1 MVCNIVKILLIP
13 QLNAKL
19 IYHIQGKTM
28 GQEIS
33 ILQLIINASLVVQIV
48 IGILVMFSIVSWGII
63 FTKWTML
70 AKAKM
75 DTQSFLRQYNA
86 ATNISTLFTAIS
98 GKTSKNSVAALFYQG
113 IGEYNKLSKQGV
125 TSSELMME
133 NIERSLNST
142 LDAEI
147 DRYEG
152 SLSML
157 ATFGSVSPYI
167 GLLGTVWGIMH
178 AFIGL
183 GAVGQAT
190 LASVAPGIAE
200 ALVATAIGLFVAIPA
215 YIFYNKFSGDVQSLN
230 NKMNKFGD
238 EFLNL
243 INRRLVGKIDKQD
256 EL

>member
-1 MVCNIVKILLIP
+1 
-13 QLNAKL
+13 
-19 IYHIQGKTM
+19 M

-33 ILQLIINASLVVQIV
+33 ILQLIINASVVVQIV
-48 IGILVMFSIVSWGII
+48 IGILVLFSIVSWGII
-63 FTKWTML
+63 FTKWVTLGKVKFDTM
-70 AKAKM
+70 
-75 DTQSFLRQYNA
+75 SFLRQYKSANS
-86 ATNISTLFTAIS
+86 ISTLFTE
-98 GKTSKNSVAALFYQG
+98 TSSKSTKSSVAALFYYG
-113 IGEYNKLSKQGV
+113 ITEYNKLIKQGI
-125 TSSELMME
+125 TDKTLMIT
-133 NIERSLNST
+133 NIERSLNSAM
-142 LDAEI
+142 DAEL
-147 DRYEG
+147 DRYE
-152 SLSML
+152 SRLSML

-183 GAVGQAT
+183 GAAGQAT

-243 INRRLVGKIDKQD
+243 INRKLSGSKED